1 MIWRAWLCVV
11 TAAVAWTATT
21 ALAVAETEGAPPD
34 AAAGHVARSIFT
46 TGVVDREPTDS
57 ISRLGNDSR
66 RIVYFTEI
74 RGMKGKT
81 VIHRWKYGDQ
91 VKGEVAFDVGADR
104 WRVHSSKQLDPSW
117 LGVWTVIVVDV
128 DGNTLSEETFT
139 YVAAEAD
146 PAQLA
151 PPAASE

>member
-1 MIWRAWLCVV
+1 MIRRAWLGVV

-34 AAAGHVARSIFT
+34 AAAGHVARSVFT

-74 RGMKGKT
+74 RGMQGRT
-81 VIHRWKYGDQ
+81 IIHRWKYAGQ